1 METVKISEI
10 KADVFEVKYQGKR
23 VKIDITKEL
32 VINESVINSQLKECP
47 SNYAFLCFLRDK
59 AIKTRDRLE
68 KEKDRKFSELWIY
81 FKGSDSKMTN
91 DTATHRAISSKKY
104 QDAEDAFLKAS
115 YEASKLI
122 SICKAYESRER
133 ILQTLSANLRKEK

>member
-1 METVKISEI
+1 METVKITEV
-10 KADVFEVKYQGKR
+10 KADVLEVKYHGKKI
-23 VKIDITKEL
+23 KIDITKEL
-32 VINESVINSQLKECP
+32 TINESVLNSQLRECP
-47 SNYAFLCFLRDK
+47 SNYAFLCSLRDK
-59 AIKTRDRLE
+59 AIKVRDKAE
-68 KEKDRKFSELWIY
+68 KDKDRKFSELWIF

-91 DTATHRAISSKKY
+91 DTATHRAINSKKY

-122 SICKAYESRER
+122 SICRAYESRER